1 MILKKLGFVFAGERN
16 KIVDDQIK
24 IVQGCGFVITDIS
37 NTGGSGNSKVVY
49 MMKDIVI
56 PKWTDTSKP
65 NQPKEDTLN
74 IAFNV
79 QYGKGINKDE
89 ENPLFDGGY
98 LSIDR
103 YVLSNSYDDED
114 DEDEYPFTLSNDRQ
128 YLISHFNLPWYL
140 STDRKEL
147 IDGEKKIIECCSQYE
162 TRYDFWSAISKYK
175 ARQKEKV
182 NKFLNSSSE
191 EQDRMLEEEQNK
203 RTEANRKAIQEE
215 QDK

>member
-1 MILKKLGFVFAGERN
+1 MILKRLGFVFAGERN
-16 KIVDDQIK
+16 KIVDDQTK

-65 NQPKEDTLN
+65 NQPREDILN

-79 QYGKGINKDE
+79 QYGQGLNKDE

-114 DEDEYPFTLSNDRQ
+114 EYPFTNDDKD
-128 YLISHFNLPWYL
+128 LISHFNLPWCL
-140 STDRKEL
+140 DTDRKEL
-147 IDGEKKIIECCSQYE
+147 INDEKKIIECCGQYE
-162 TRYDFWSAISKYK
+162 TRYDFWLAIRKYK
-175 ARQKEKV
+175 ASRKEKV

-203 RTEANRKAIQEE
+203 RTEANRKAFQEG